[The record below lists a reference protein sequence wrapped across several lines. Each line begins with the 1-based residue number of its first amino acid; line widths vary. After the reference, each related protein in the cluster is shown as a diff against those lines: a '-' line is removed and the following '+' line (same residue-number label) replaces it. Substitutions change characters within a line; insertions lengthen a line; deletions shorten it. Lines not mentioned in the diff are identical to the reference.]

1 MKADVRK
8 LSPLGI
14 GEVNPKIRE
23 FCATVFKEIPEP
35 VTAELI
41 SRIKQC
47 IESSVNCFGES
58 IYQLHGI
65 RLRNHS
71 LSLMPVIDFWLQY

>member
-47 IESSVNCFGES
+47 IEACSGCF
-58 IYQLHGI
+58 Y
-65 RLRNHS
+65 
-71 LSLMPVIDFWLQY
+71 